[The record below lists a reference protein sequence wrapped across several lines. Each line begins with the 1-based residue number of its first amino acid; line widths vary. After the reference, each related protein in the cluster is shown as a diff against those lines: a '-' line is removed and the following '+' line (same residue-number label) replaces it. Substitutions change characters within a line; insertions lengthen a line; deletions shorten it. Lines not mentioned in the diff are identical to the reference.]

1 MGPAIGLRKW
11 RQFLTE
17 VQLQVG
23 SVADISALDLSSV
36 SNSQEL
42 ALVLSAISDI
52 PQARLAREL
61 ALMWS
66 EFTAK
71 LQRAA

>member
-1 MGPAIGLRKW
+1 MEPAIGFRKW
-11 RQFLTE
+11 HQFLTE
-17 VQLQVG
+17 LQLQVG
-23 SVADISALDLSSV
+23 SAADLSALDLSSA

-42 ALVLSAISDI
+42 ALVLSAITDI
-52 PQARLAREL
+52 PQARLAREI